1 MNVQDKQIEKM
12 AKIIADCEVLLRGD
26 IIWKD
31 EDVSDDLAL
40 CIARVLNEE
49 GYRKASEVAED
60 IIRILRAAGI
70 NEHRYPVI
78 AAIKKK
84 YTEGEG

>member
-12 AKIIADCEVLLRGD
+12 AKIIADCKVLLRGD

-60 IIRILRAAGI
+60 IVRMLRAGGI
-70 NEHRYPVI
+70 TEWRYPIV
-78 AAIKKK
+78 ADIKKK
-84 YTEGEG
+84 YLEETK